1 MPSSN
6 QNFFSIPD
14 NSFSIFIGSNSFL
27 NKMLDNVTQKFP
39 HRKIQYIFYQNNLA
53 DLHISTE
60 EKRRIEFIEA
70 ENAVDILAMLESDT
84 ASKIIIVYNPDWFKE
99 HPEYIMPFGHLCRER
114 SKRKREVILLSRI
127 NDKVLDEIEPVA
139 DKVVCVQD
147 IIETPNN
154 RTCNNSQITLKSLP
168 EKESITKTP
177 AIKYGQQVLY
187 G

>member
-1 MPSSN
+1 V
-6 QNFFSIPD
+6 D
-14 NSFSIFIGSNSFL
+14 
-27 NKMLDNVTQKFP
+27 
-39 HRKIQYIFYQNNLA
+39 
-53 DLHISTE
+53 
-60 EKRRIEFIEA
+60 
-70 ENAVDILAMLESDT
+70 NAVDILAMLEGDT
-84 ASKIIIVYNPDWFKE
+84 ASKIIIIYNPDWFQE

-139 DKVVCVQD
+139 DKIVCVQD

-154 RTCNNSQITLKSLP
+154 RTCDNSQITLKSLP
-168 EKESITKTP
+168 EKELILKTP

>member
-1 MPSSN
+1 MRSIN
-6 QNFFSIPD
+6 QDFFSIPD
-14 NSFSIFIGSNSFL
+14 NSFSIFTGSNSFL
-27 NKMLDNVTQKFP
+27 NTILENVIQKFP

-60 EKRRIEFIEA
+60 EKRRIEFIEVD
-70 ENAVDILAMLESDT
+70 NAVDILAMLESDN
-84 ASKIIIVYNPDWFKE
+84 ASKIIIIYNPDWFKE

-127 NDKVLDEIEPVA
+127 NDKVLDEIEPVV
-139 DKVVCVQD
+139 DKMVCVQD

-154 RTCNNSQITLKSLP
+154 RTCDNSQITLKSLP
-168 EKESITKTP
+168 EKELIMKTP